1 MNDVTFTVA
10 AAAFDKPK
18 DFQIGKA
25 LLPSKEVLE
34 AIGRAAVRFGQ
45 LEHLLKL
52 VYKRSGNDISLKAS
66 LEKLDGGSLG
76 ALLNGIRYGE
86 IEKFEGL
93 KNLAKSNPQLA
104 CIQDHLDQADGL
116 SKIRKRYVHNGIGVI
131 PDGRFVFMDTGVTI
145 EESQMVDEL
154 DTAST
159 LAESLFSEINKK
171 VPPKSKE
178 LYCPG

>member
-52 VYKRSGNDISLKAS
+52 V
-66 LEKLDGGSLG
+66 
-76 ALLNGIRYGE
+76 
-86 IEKFEGL
+86 
-93 KNLAKSNPQLA
+93 
-104 CIQDHLDQADGL
+104 
-116 SKIRKRYVHNGIGVI
+116 
-131 PDGRFVFMDTGVTI
+131 
-145 EESQMVDEL
+145 
-154 DTAST
+154 
-159 LAESLFSEINKK
+159 
-171 VPPKSKE
+171 
-178 LYCPG
+178 